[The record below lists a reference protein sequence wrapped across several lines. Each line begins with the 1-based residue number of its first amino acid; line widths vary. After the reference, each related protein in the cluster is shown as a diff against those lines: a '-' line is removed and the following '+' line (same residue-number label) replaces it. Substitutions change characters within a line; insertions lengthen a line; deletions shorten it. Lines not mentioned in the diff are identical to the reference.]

1 MIIYNIQEIKINQK
15 YIFDIIKKNKVLK
28 EKCIRRLNL
37 YTSNNIKLGKTNDE
51 RL

>member
-28 EKCIRRLNL
+28 EKCIRIQ
-37 YTSNNIKLGKTNDE
+37 IKFVYIK
-51 RL
+51 